1 MRGERRWRLM
11 SDNRRDYGPAG
22 CMDGCAQSGG
32 CGCLVMLIG
41 LVIAGFASIR
51 TRKTRK
57 R

>member
-1 MRGERRWRLM
+1 MGKPYH
-11 SDNRRDYGPAG
+11 DYGPAG
-22 CMDGCAQSGG
+22 CADGCAQSGG

-51 TRKTRK
+51 SRKTRK

>member
-1 MRGERRWRLM
+1 MR
-11 SDNRRDYGPAG
+11 A
-22 CMDGCAQSGG
+22 DGCAQSG

>member
-1 MRGERRWRLM
+1 M
-11 SDNRRDYGPAG
+11 SKPYHDHGPAG

-41 LVIAGFASIR
+41 LMVAGFASIR

-57 R
+57 H